1 MANYLDV
8 SLCERLTV
16 DQGPPIMLPKR
27 LDEAVVQFYTLTNG
41 QTYSSDLPETRGKVC
56 FASLGWLV
64 TLTRVEGQVKLD
76 LFHPSN
82 RAEIKLPDGVTYP
95 LGNIRKFV
103 LSSNPASTLDYTVMF
118 QTFSSL
124 AYCRPGLGQGWTKL
138 MFNGHNYFRDLT
150 YYQGN
155 LYVVEQSGKVSVVC
169 DIEDPE
175 RAYLSVVAP
184 EIPDQEKLLGRM
196 KGIKDL
202 YLVESAG
209 SLLVVLCVFLHHQS
223 ETTVGFRVYKV
234 PFSNGE
240 SWSDSEVKDLGNRA
254 LFLSKSSSSFSIEV
268 SGENSG
274 LCKPNCIYFMNSKT
288 TSPYLDLDVGVFNME
303 DKTIDRDFR
312 NAFKHR
318 TKELREVT
326 ELVCNPKIK
335 EPLLWIQP
343 TLCS

>member
-1 MANYLDV
+1 MRP
-8 SLCERLTV
+8 SFSFT
-16 DQGPPIMLPKR
+16 PHK
-27 LDEAVVQFYTLTNG
+27 
-41 QTYSSDLPETRGKVC
+41 
-56 FASLGWLV
+56 
-64 TLTRVEGQVKLD
+64 RVEGQVKLD
-76 LFHPSN
+76 LLHPSN

-103 LSSNPASTLDYTVMF
+103 LSLNPASTLDYAVMF

-175 RAYLSVVAP
+175 RAHLSVVAP
-184 EIPDQEKLLGRM
+184 EIKPDEEKLLLGRM

-202 YLVESAG
+202 YPEESAG
-209 SLLVVLCVFLHHQS
+209 SLLLVLCVFLHHQS
-223 ETTVGFRVYKV
+223 ETTVGSRVYKV

-268 SGENSG
+268 SGANSG

-288 TSPYLDLDVGVFNME
+288 ASPYLDLDVGVFNME
-303 DKTIDRDFR
+303 DETIDRDFR

-318 TKELREVT
+318 TKEPREVT

-335 EPLLWIQP
+335 EPLYGFNRPSALDRRPWFWNISGFSCLFCDLLYFSLRYLSL
-343 TLCS
+343 TRYM